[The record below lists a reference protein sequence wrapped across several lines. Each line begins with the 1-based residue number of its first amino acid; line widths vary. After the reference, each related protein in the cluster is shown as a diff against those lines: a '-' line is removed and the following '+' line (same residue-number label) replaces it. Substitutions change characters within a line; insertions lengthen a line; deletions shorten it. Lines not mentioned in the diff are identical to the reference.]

1 MAILTNI
8 NCFKKLPFYNE
19 PIEKSKTKRLKN
31 NDLLAEL
38 PFFVQLSII
47 KINQAF

>member
-19 PIEKSKTKRLKN
+19 PIEKSKMKRLKN

-38 PFFVQLSII
+38 LFFVQLSII
-47 KINQAF
+47 KINHSF